1 MTILRTQGIYM
12 SFSSKLLCVVIFFGV
27 AKIKCMEEVSELQM
41 KLRVRCELNYADLDS
56 LKSIGITVQT
66 DGSGTFK
73 PLPREVSFVE
83 TPETSSSSITTYEYV
98 VSIKLNEYIIGRLFE
113 TEIFA
118 NIAKPSQHDTQIQTD
133 QSKSNKPESQSVEN
147 NALSYSNVS
156 FALFPKYETVDAA
169 LIKSGNIEKF
179 LKAFYYESLK
189 CDRAN
194 AIVRVLDRNLNNGQ
208 PAYLSEVSIQR
219 WQQIFNM
226 AGGEKRA
233 NRTIDLS
240 TQILNIMGTSIAIIE
255 LVGFLTFDARKA
267 HDASFFI
274 FFFGVAMAWL
284 CKD

>member
-73 PLPREVSFVE
+73 PLPRVVAE
-83 TPETSSSSITTYEYV
+83 TPETSSNSITTYEYDI
-98 VSIKLNEYIIGRLFE
+98 SIKLNEYTIGRLFE
-113 TEIFA
+113 AEVFA
-118 NIAKPSQHDTQIQTD
+118 NIAKPSRQGTQIQTD
-133 QSKSNKPESQSVEN
+133 QSSKSNKPESESVDHD
-147 NALSYSNVS
+147 ALSYSNVS
-156 FALFPKYETVDAA
+156 FALFPRYETVDAA
-169 LIKSGNIEKF
+169 LIKPGNIEKF
-179 LKAFYYESLK
+179 LKVFYYESLK